1 VKRQPAHAPRY
12 GGWIS
17 VLGAFSAAL
26 PLAAAEE
33 PARTS
38 SNLATT
44 PAEPPVSISSTPT
57 PLQVPP
63 PDCAQ
68 SVTPAQTEGPYYKPH
83 SPERTSLLEP
93 GMTGVRITVTGAVL
107 TQSCQP
113 IAGAWLDFW
122 QANAQGEYDNRG
134 YTLRGHQLT
143 DAKGRYALETILPG
157 RYPGRPPHLHVK
169 VRAPG
174 QPTLTT
180 QLYFPEAQPYNRS
193 DPFFNPS
200 LLVTWLDTPETRI
213 AFYYFVLDLK

>member
-1 VKRQPAHAPRY
+1 
-12 GGWIS
+12 
-17 VLGAFSAAL
+17 
-26 PLAAAEE
+26 
-33 PARTS
+33 
-38 SNLATT
+38 
-44 PAEPPVSISSTPT
+44 
-57 PLQVPP
+57 
-63 PDCAQ
+63 
-68 SVTPAQTEGPYYKPH
+68 
-83 SPERTSLLEP
+83 
-93 GMTGVRITVTGAVL
+93 MTGVRITVTGTVL
-107 TQSCQP
+107 TQRCQP

-200 LLVTWLDTPETRI
+200 LLVTWLDAPESRI
-213 AFYYFVLDLK
+213 AVYDFVLDLK